1 MDTTLWLIFIGTTVA
16 LCAATGGGCHWWYG
30 RKLQRA
36 ITQLEKA
43 DRAKEFSAQQTLQAR
58 RQIERLQKELAT
70 ALQRLSALSPP
81 SPVDR
86 LAEALRA
93 GDADVPERSDGRRPL
108 PANGFADTEP
118 MARPARAAR

>member
-1 MDTTLWLIFIGTTVA
+1 MDTTLWLIFIGCALA
-16 LCAATGGGCHWWYG
+16 LCATTGGGCHWWYG
-30 RKLQRA
+30 RKLQRMA
-36 ITQLEKA
+36 TQLEKA

-58 RQIERLQKELAT
+58 RQIERLQKELAS

-93 GDADVPERSDGRRPL
+93 GDAAIPERSEGRRPL
-108 PANGFADTEP
+108 PVNGFADTEP
-118 MARPARAAR
+118 MARPARASR